1 MLDNPVE
8 PINET
13 TFFHCLDTATNK
25 SQQLTK
31 SMTDVATSLKK
42 EDRDSFRGAIG
53 DASDA
58 VCALTESAAQVN
70 SIAIRNATL
79 LSFLIFTSILFPS
92 LFRSLYICTPMH

>member
-8 PINET
+8 PINDA
-13 TFFHCLDTATNK
+13 TFFHCLDTATTK

-42 EDRDSFRGAIG
+42 EDRDTFRGAIG

-58 VCALTESAAQVN
+58 VCALTESAAQVLAFN
-70 SIAIRNATL
+70 IVN
-79 LSFLIFTSILFPS
+79 LS
-92 LFRSLYICTPMH
+92 